1 MQQNNKNWDGESEPP
16 EDILKF
22 ICSYYCNKNIGSQH
36 LTHLKTSIRYHTERN
51 KAWALEK

>member
-36 LTHLKTSIRYHTERN
+36 LTNLK
-51 KAWALEK
+51 